1 MGNEHVQE
9 SSNLTKALLFKY
21 LQINENNEL
30 PLFAFKLEN

>member
-1 MGNEHVQE
+1 MGNEHVQG

-21 LQINENNEL
+21 SQINENNKV